1 MGKTFPPSTFLA
13 KIRTTLITEAYII
26 SAPIRLLLT
35 WLILKKRRM
44 DQILYSRLSW

>member
-35 WLILKKRRM
+35 WLILKKDVWIRYY
-44 DQILYSRLSW
+44 IVSW

>member
-26 SAPIRLLLT
+26 VSAPIRLLLT
-35 WLILKKRRM
+35 WLILKKTYGS
-44 DQILYSRLSW
+44 DIIVSW